1 MSQSNTLLIV
11 VHPGSACGSA
21 DMNLGRDNA
30 DMQRCF
36 MQTVVEGW
44 EGGIVIIDGEL
55 SDELAPNSGRDAW
68 DQWGRALDNAIE
80 RARQNGHLSLRVMGD
95 DGGMSELNQMEAT
108 RKVVEDYALT
118 PENTAITLTGAWIDD
133 EGGGCVHSVREEL
146 AKLGFQARIEDA
158 MDLDFETAEE
168 ELDEEEDHDYEVR
181 SERNANTEPA
191 PEEDGEDW
199 GEDEYN
205 RTVGAPRRPSPR

>member
-1 MSQSNTLLIV
+1 MSQHNQLLIV

-36 MQTVVEGW
+36 MQTVVENW

-55 SDELAPNSGRDAW
+55 SDELAPNYSRDAW

-80 RARQNGHLSLRVMGD
+80 RARINGHLSLRVMGD
-95 DGGMSELNQMEAT
+95 DGGMSELNQMEAA
-108 RKVVEDYALT
+108 RKVVGDYDIT

-146 AKLGFQARIEDA
+146 AALGFQARIEDA

-168 ELDEEEDHDYEVR
+168 ELDEEDDLGD
-181 SERNANTEPA
+181 EPPPVA
-191 PEEDGEDW
+191 QP
-199 GEDEYN
+199 
-205 RTVGAPRRPSPR
+205 ARRPSRR

>member
-1 MSQSNTLLIV
+1 MSQPNALLIV

-36 MQTVVEGW
+36 MQTVVENW

-68 DQWGRALDNAIE
+68 DQWGRALDDAIE
-80 RARQNGHLSLRVMGD
+80 RAQNNGHLSLRVMGD
-95 DGGMSELNQMEAT
+95 DGGMSELNQMEAA
-108 RKVVEDYALT
+108 RKVVRDYDLN

-146 AKLGFQARIEDA
+146 AALGFEARIEDA

-168 ELDEEEDHDYEVR
+168 ELDEEDSLDEQPSPV
-181 SERNANTEPA
+181 AQPA
-191 PEEDGEDW
+191 
-199 GEDEYN
+199 
-205 RTVGAPRRPSPR
+205 RRPSLR